1 MEKKTVLI
9 ISNDRDSIKDLR
21 TLLLSYEFKVMH
33 TLDLQEGYDYCIKSL
48 IDIILLDFTTN
59 LTPAFEL
66 ITNFRKVNNS
76 VPIIFISN
84 RNDIESKVI
93 AFNSGCNDYIVKPY
107 NNYELLVR
115 INNQLRTFRKETGH
129 IFQNA
134 ELRIDFDKKTVYVS
148 DNEIHLTNI
157 EYKILVLLATNL
169 DKTLTYDYIIKN
181 IWGDGGQDQNG
192 LRVFISAIRR
202 KLGATRKV
210 SKLIRTQVNVGY
222 RMKKFEE

>member
-157 EYKILVLLATNL
+157 VY
-169 DKTLTYDYIIKN
+169 
-181 IWGDGGQDQNG
+181 
-192 LRVFISAIRR
+192 
-202 KLGATRKV
+202 
-210 SKLIRTQVNVGY
+210 
-222 RMKKFEE
+222 